1 MIFRHNYLIIKT
13 LPRNYLKC
21 FIFAF
26 LRAGEVL
33 FENSRVFEKNFV
45 SSLLIVS
52 HIFLPPPWGF
62 CPPITGGTEGG
73 KDH

>member
-13 LPRNYLKC
+13 LPQNYLKC

-52 HIFLPPPWGF
+52 HIFLPPLGVSVPR
-62 CPPITGGTEGG
+62 
-73 KDH
+73 

>member
-13 LPRNYLKC
+13 LPQNYLKC

-52 HIFLPPPWGF
+52 HIFLPPPLGVLS
-62 CPPITGGTEGG
+62 PDNGGDRRG
-73 KDH
+73 

>member
-1 MIFRHNYLIIKT
+1 MIFRHNYLVIKT
-13 LPRNYLKC
+13 LPQNYLKC

-52 HIFLPPPWGF
+52 HIFPPPWGF
-62 CPPITGGTEGG
+62 CPPITGGTEGC